1 MHSEGGTAPAAAA
14 PAAPQAPPQA
24 AHWPRVIGQRRV
36 KEALR
41 SALKSGRLAHAY
53 LFYGEEGV
61 GKDAVALELAR
72 VIRCER
78 GGEEACGECP
88 SCVRMA
94 SLQHPDVRLI
104 CALPRGAQEKDDDEP
119 MARLSEADVR
129 GVREQIALKAADP
142 YHRIQVP
149 RANVIKINSIREIR
163 RESSLAT
170 TDSRRRVYIIS
181 GADAMND
188 AAANTL
194 LKTLEEPPG
203 DTMLILT
210 TAHRDAL
217 LPTIL
222 SRCQNIRFD
231 PLAEE
236 EIRDALLARG
246 VAGADQ
252 ATLLARLAGGSYTR
266 ALELAGGDLT
276 AQRADVVDFVRKAIG
291 GRMLELIEMIERMA
305 ETKERDVHTRFLT
318 LMLFWFRDALVLRH
332 GAAVVNVDQTA
343 ELKSFVGK
351 FPGADLVRVLADV
364 EDAISL
370 VDRYTYIKL
379 VLAQLAVRL
388 RAAILGASVSA
399 EGVPTP

>member
-1 MHSEGGTAPAAAA
+1 MHSEPR
-14 PAAPQAPPQA
+14 
-24 AHWPRVIGQRRV
+24 WPRAIGQRRV
-36 KEALR
+36 KETLLAALR
-41 SALKSGRLAHAY
+41 SGRLAHAY
-53 LFYGEEGV
+53 LFYGDEGV

-72 VIRCER
+72 VMRCER
-78 GGEEACGECP
+78 GGDEACGACP
-88 SCVRMA
+88 SCLRMA
-94 SLQHPDVRLI
+94 KLQHPDVRLI
-104 CALPRGAQEKDDDEP
+104 MALPRGSQEKEDDEP

-129 GVREQIALKAADP
+129 AVREQIALKAADP

-170 TDSRRRVYIIS
+170 TDRRRRVYVIT

-217 LPTIL
+217 LPTIR

-231 PLAEE
+231 PLGEE
-236 EIRDALLARG
+236 EIREALLARG
-246 VAGADQ
+246 RVPEEQ
-252 ATLLARLAGGSYTR
+252 APLLARLAGGSFTR
-266 ALELAGGDLT
+266 ALELAGGDVT
-276 AQRADVVDFVRKAIG
+276 AQRADVVDFVRRAIG
-291 GRMLELIEMIERMA
+291 GKTLELIELIERMA
-305 ETKERDVHTRFLT
+305 ETKERDIHTRFLT
-318 LMLFWFRDALVLRH
+318 LMLFWFRDAMVLRH
-332 GAAVVNVDQTA
+332 GAAIVNVDQAA
-343 ELKSFVGK
+343 ELKSFVAK
-351 FPGADLVRVLADV
+351 FPGADLVRALEDV

-388 RAAILGASVSA
+388 RTAILGAAARPGGASTV
-399 EGVPTP
+399 

>member
-1 MHSEGGTAPAAAA
+1 MRSETERLP
-14 PAAPQAPPQA
+14 
-24 AHWPRVIGQRRV
+24 WPRVIGQRRV
-36 KEALR
+36 KAALLAAR
-41 SALKSGRLAHAY
+41 RSGRLAHAY
-53 LFYGEEGV
+53 LFHGEEGV
-61 GKDAVALELAR
+61 GKDAAALELAR

-78 GGEEACGECP
+78 GEDEACGVCP

-94 SLQHPDVRLI
+94 TLQHPDVRLI
-104 CALPRGAQEKDDDEP
+104 VPLPRGSQEKDDDDP
-119 MARLSEADVR
+119 IARLTDADVR
-129 GVREQIALKAADP
+129 AIREQIALKAADP
-142 YHRIQVP
+142 YHRIQIP

-170 TDSRRRVYIIS
+170 TDSRRRVFIIA

-231 PLAEE
+231 PLTED

-246 VAGADQ
+246 SCAPEA
-252 ATLLARLAGGSYTR
+252 APLLARLSGGSYTR
-266 ALELAGGDLT
+266 ALELAGGDIA
-276 AQRADVVDFVRKAIG
+276 AQRADVVDFVRKAVG
-291 GRMLELIEMIERMA
+291 GKTLELIELIERMA

-332 GAAVVNVDQTA
+332 GAAIVNVDQAA
-343 ELKSFVGK
+343 ELKSFVAR
-351 FPGADLVRVLADV
+351 FPGADLARVLGDV
-364 EDAISL
+364 EEAISL

-388 RAAILGASVSA
+388 RAAIPGAPAEARGASTA
-399 EGVPTP
+399 

>member
-1 MHSEGGTAPAAAA
+1 MHSD
-14 PAAPQAPPQA
+14 PPP
-24 AHWPRVIGQRRV
+24 WPRVIGQRRV
-36 KEALR
+36 KETLLAALR
-41 SALKSGRLAHAY
+41 SGRLAHAY

-78 GGEEACGECP
+78 GGDEACGACP
-88 SCVRMA
+88 SCARMA

-104 CALPRGAQEKDDDEP
+104 MALPRGSQEKDDDEP

-129 GVREQIALKAADP
+129 AVRAEIALKAADP
-142 YHRIQVP
+142 YHRIQIP

-163 RESSLAT
+163 RESSLTT
-170 TDSRRRVYIIS
+170 TDRRRRVYIIT

-203 DTMLILT
+203 NTMLILT

-217 LPTIL
+217 LPTIR

-236 EIRDALLARG
+236 EIRDALVARG
-246 VAGADQ
+246 RGTPDQ
-252 ATLLARLAGGSYTR
+252 ARLQARLAGGSFTR
-266 ALELAGGDLT
+266 AQELAGEDVS
-276 AQRADVVDFVRKAIG
+276 AQRADVVEFVRRAIG
-291 GRMLELIEMIERMA
+291 GKTLELMELIERMA
-305 ETKERDVHTRFLT
+305 ETKERDTHTRFLT
-318 LMLFWFRDALVLRH
+318 LMLFWFRDAMVLRH
-332 GAAVVNVDQTA
+332 GAPIVNVDQAA
-343 ELKSFVGK
+343 ELKSFVAK
-351 FPGADLVRVLADV
+351 FPGADLVRVL
-364 EDAISL
+364 EDIEGAISL
-370 VDRYTYIKL
+370 VGRYTYIKL

-388 RAAILGASVSA
+388 RAAILGAADRAGSA
-399 EGVPTP
+399 SRA